1 MHKGDLMSSELINK
15 ADEILGTH
23 TLADRHS
30 YFQLKNYIIGKE
42 HTLHGKMWQCVRE
55 LKTRRDSIDAIKL
68 QIEDVNDKLELIDIK
83 KIKHTSAVK
92 MLNSGEDSTCTELDK
107 REYAIQLRQLSRDS
121 KQLEKNGADLVIKMK
136 SVQEE
141 INYFVQAFEHLNKM
155 GDWKEFDDE
164 KAQETYW
171 NAKLEHELNMRLVL
185 GQPIDIELGRTIEA
199 LEDNAPVKQRL
210 MGLINERQLLAKEQM
225 ERIKGK

>member
-1 MHKGDLMSSELINK
+1 MSSELINK

-23 TLADRHS
+23 SLADRHS

-42 HTLHGKMWQCVRE
+42 HTLHGKMWQCIRE

-83 KIKHTSAVK
+83 KEKHAIAIKI
-92 MLNSGEDSTCTELDK
+92 LNSGESTTTELDN
-107 REYAIQLRQLSRDS
+107 REYEIQLRQMSRDYA
-121 KQLEKNGADLVIKMK
+121 QLEKNGADLVDKMK
-136 SVQEE
+136 SIQEE
-141 INYFVQAFEHLNKM
+141 INYFIQAFEALNKM

-164 KAQETYW
+164 KAQEAYW
-171 NAKLEHELNMRLVL
+171 NAKLDHELNMRLVL

-199 LEDNAPVKQRL
+199 LEDKSPVKQKL
-210 MGLINERQLLAKEQM
+210 MGIINERQLLAKEQM
-225 ERIKGK
+225 ARIKGK

>member
-1 MHKGDLMSSELINK
+1 MQEGDLMSSELINK
-15 ADEILGTH
+15 ADEILSKH
-23 TLADRHS
+23 SLADRHS

-68 QIEDVNDKLELIDIK
+68 QIEDVNDKMELIDIQK
-83 KIKHTSAVK
+83 EKIALLMAAQENVPPAPTD
-92 MLNSGEDSTCTELDK
+92 LIK
-107 REYAIQLRQLSRDS
+107 RENAIKIRQADRDA
-121 KQLEKNGADLVIKMK
+121 KQLEKNGTDLVNKMK
-136 SVQEE
+136 SIQEE
-141 INYFVQAFEHLNKM
+141 INYFIQAFEHLGKM

-164 KAQETYW
+164 KAQESYW

-210 MGLINERQLLAKEQM
+210 MGLINERQVLAKEQM